1 MNFFGPLSIG
11 FVIGGIFTSVFFV
24 SPLSNLN
31 EKLADQVIK
40 FTELNIK
47 EQERIESM
55 KNISQAEI
63 IRWVSMNEKQ
73 SREYQEIYNTLHEI
87 EKQYSNPGSYWLT
100 LITVLTAAVVAFFI
114 WLQKLED
121 TKDLAT
127 MNNFRTFVTQRLEGS
142 TNQTQLPPPS

>member
-55 KNISQAEI
+55 KNISQTEI